1 MSVTIR
7 LSHSSVRKWMCLKKF
22 WKNEESSWP
31 TCNEKITL
39 TKVRRIKCRTLSILF
54 LKKLEHFETNYL
66 IFVHFWSMHM
76 LDQKCPWTV
85 WCYKP
90 MIRCTEAFF
99 EAFSCRSHF
108 YIQTILSELNGFW
121 LETDVFI
128 FKMRGILNLPVK
140 IRLNI

>member
-39 TKVRRIKCRTLSILF
+39 TKVRRIKC
-54 LKKLEHFETNYL
+54 LKKCLKKAGTFWNHHL
-66 IFVHFWSMHM
+66 IFGHFWSMHM

-128 FKMRGILNLPVK
+128 FFIFKMRGILNLPVK
-140 IRLNI
+140 T